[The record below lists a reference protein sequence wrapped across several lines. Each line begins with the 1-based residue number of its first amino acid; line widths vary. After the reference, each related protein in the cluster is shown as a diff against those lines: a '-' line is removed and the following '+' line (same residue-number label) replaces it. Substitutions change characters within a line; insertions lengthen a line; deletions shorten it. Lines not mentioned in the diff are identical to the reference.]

1 MYVVTPIL
9 LDVLLLQLL
18 VPLKFVLNGTVK
30 GGLWA
35 PIDVWTTSCKDDS
48 KTNHRLHLLLGLVKK
63 PLLNLKR
70 ETSPR
75 LCRRIFLIAHELS

>member
-1 MYVVTPIL
+1 MCVVTPIL

-35 PIDVWTTSCKDDS
+35 PIDVWT
-48 KTNHRLHLLLGLVKK
+48 LVAKMTA
-63 PLLNLKR
+63 R
-70 ETSPR
+70 QITGFT
-75 LCRRIFLIAHELS
+75 CF